1 MYIKK
6 CVNLRIYLQ
15 NYEFALIN
23 PRNILILISMKIW
36 ISKVEL
42 VILPPALVFVPLQW
56 LFVPLQWLLDPLK
69 HYICQ
74 SVFVIRIQVNKIS
87 VQHVKNKTISCLI
100 YRKYSILKIKLT
112 ILPPEI
118 TFQLPENYTRQSK
131 FVMRFQITKISI

>member
-1 MYIKK
+1 MLKYEAQLSILRLSQKKTTMHIKK

-56 LFVPLQWLLDPLK
+56 LFDPLK
-69 HYICQ
+69 HYIYQ
-74 SVFVIRIQVNKIS
+74 SIFVIRIQVNKIS
-87 VQHVKNKTISCLI
+87 V
-100 YRKYSILKIKLT
+100 
-112 ILPPEI
+112 
-118 TFQLPENYTRQSK
+118 
-131 FVMRFQITKISI
+131 